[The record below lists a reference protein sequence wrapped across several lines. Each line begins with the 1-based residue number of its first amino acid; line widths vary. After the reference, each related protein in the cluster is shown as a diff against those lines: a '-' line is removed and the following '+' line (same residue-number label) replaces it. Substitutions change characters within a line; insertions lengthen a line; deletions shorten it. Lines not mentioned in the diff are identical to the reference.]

1 MSDDKNDPQDTQPDT
16 AAEAE
21 TAAAN
26 ENAPEASAAEET
38 PADAAAQ
45 APGAATEAPDPQT
58 EIAELKD
65 KLLRAVAETENM
77 RRRADRERQ
86 DAAKY
91 AVSNFA
97 RDVLAVADNL
107 RRALDSVPEDQ
118 TDNEVIKTLVAG
130 VELTENELKNAME
143 RHGIRMVNPEGEKF
157 DHNLHQAMFEVPNSG
172 QPDGT
177 VVQVMQVGYTIHDR
191 LLRPAMVGVA
201 KGGNKS
207 GGGNDGNDT
216 GGGPG
221 EQVDTVA

>member
-1 MSDDKNDPQDTQPDT
+1 MSNDKNDPQDAKPDAASESEAANENVEAKAAAET
-16 AAEAE
+16 AAEA
-21 TAAAN
+21 AQVPDGASNA
-26 ENAPEASAAEET
+26 APEVPDPAAEI
-38 PADAAAQ
+38 AD
-45 APGAATEAPDPQT
+45 
-58 EIAELKD
+58 LKD
-65 KLLRAVAETENM
+65 KLLRAVAETENT
-77 RRRADRERQ
+77 RRRAQRDRE

-91 AVSNFA
+91 GVSNFA

-130 VELTENELKNAME
+130 VELTENELKAAME
-143 RHGIRMVNPEGEKF
+143 RHGIREVNPEGEKF
-157 DHNLHQAMFEVPNSG
+157 DHNLHQAMFEVPNTG

-201 KGGNKS
+201 KGGDKP
-207 GGGNDGNDT
+207 GGANDT

-221 EQVDTVA
+221 EQVDTIA